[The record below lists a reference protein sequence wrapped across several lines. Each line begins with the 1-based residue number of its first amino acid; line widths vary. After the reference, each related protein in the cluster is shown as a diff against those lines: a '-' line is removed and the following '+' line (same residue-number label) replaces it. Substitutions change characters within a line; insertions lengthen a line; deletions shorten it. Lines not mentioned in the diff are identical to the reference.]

1 MYSKPSSPT
10 MKNPRAEAALLLL
23 SRNSIF
29 PSAIRQKILGT
40 IYTNDISAET
50 TIQQGK
56 IWKNEIQVLKEQPR
70 KLGEGRIVFEYT
82 IPGMGKRVDTPA
94 SERDSARPLR

>member
-1 MYSKPSSPT
+1 MRRLRSYYSASTAYFLQQSDK
-10 MKNPRAEAALLLL
+10 
-23 SRNSIF
+23 
-29 PSAIRQKILGT
+29 KILGT
-40 IYTNDISAET
+40 IHTNEMSAET

-70 KLGEGRIVFEYT
+70 ELGEGRIAFEYT